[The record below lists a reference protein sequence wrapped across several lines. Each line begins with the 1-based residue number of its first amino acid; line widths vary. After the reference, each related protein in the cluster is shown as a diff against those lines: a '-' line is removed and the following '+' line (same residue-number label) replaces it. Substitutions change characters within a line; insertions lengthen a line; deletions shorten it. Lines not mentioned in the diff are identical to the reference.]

1 MLYEIYRAMK
11 NTQGEVGQ
19 TSNPKLDFEV
29 RISPYMREALE
40 IKYGNEDLLGWLR
53 GTVTFPILRK
63 MVHDVLAIQ
72 ASSVA
77 SEAAFSAA
85 RGFYDQFEVITIIA

>member
-29 RISPYMREALE
+29 RISPYMR
-40 IKYGNEDLLGWLR
+40 GVLGLNSTNR
-53 GTVTFPILRK
+53 DDFEEYL
-63 MVHDVLAIQ
+63 IQ
-72 ASSVA
+72 SL
-77 SEAAFSAA
+77 
-85 RGFYDQFEVITIIA
+85 